1 MFGNRIK
8 LLLETVPLNG
18 LSKGVCAVK
27 LSRLSGAAEG
37 IPLIGSSAPIFCV
50 TIRSRAV
57 ERNGSTRTYSNK
69 TRECNFE
76 LGT

>member
-27 LSRLSGAAEG
+27 LSRLSGEAVG
-37 IPLIGSSAPIFCV
+37 VRLIGSFCPIFCL

-57 ERNGSTRTYSNK
+57 ERISALTLQFSNK
-69 TRECNFE
+69 NRECIFCRI
-76 LGT
+76 

>member
-37 IPLIGSSAPIFCV
+37 ILLIGS
-50 TIRSRAV
+50 
-57 ERNGSTRTYSNK
+57 
-69 TRECNFE
+69 
-76 LGT
+76 